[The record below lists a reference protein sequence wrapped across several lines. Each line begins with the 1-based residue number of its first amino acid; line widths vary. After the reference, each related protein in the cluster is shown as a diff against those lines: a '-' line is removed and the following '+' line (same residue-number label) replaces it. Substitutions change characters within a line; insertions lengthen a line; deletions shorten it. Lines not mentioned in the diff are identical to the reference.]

1 MKKFL
6 IALTVLFIVNVGC
19 KKEDIGGGRLCG
31 CSPVVGPE
39 LNLVVK
45 SGAGDDLLNNQTIGA
60 YAKDKISVFR
70 KDAAGKE
77 IIVNFDIRP
86 PFDYGN
92 SKFTFNSLHVYLSG
106 ITATD
111 NTLYLKLGTGKVYT
125 LNIQVATNKLDKL
138 LIDSKEAEKD
148 KTALA
153 NYMSMYY
160 LTE

>member
-19 KKEDIGGGRLCG
+19 KKENIGGGRLCG

-39 LNLVVK
+39 LNLTIK
-45 SGAGDDLLNNQTIGA
+45 TSAGADLLSSQTIGA
-60 YAKDKISVFR
+60 YTKDKISLFR
-70 KDAAGKE
+70 KDADGKE
-77 IIVNFDIRP
+77 IVVGFDIRP

-92 SKFTFNSLHVYLSG
+92 NKFTFNSLHVYLSG
-106 ITATD
+106 ITPAD
-111 NTLYLKLGTGKVYT
+111 PLYLKLGSKVYT
-125 LNIQVATNKLDKL
+125 LNIQVATYMLDKL

-148 KTALA
+148 KTTLA
-153 NYMSMYY
+153 NYMTMFY